1 MLQIGD
7 IVMMEEDKQEGEI
20 YGYVT
25 EFIYGYVTEFDDEIG
40 LVAVSWFD
48 GQRSKEFP
56 NHIIKVENG

>member
-1 MLQIGD
+1 MFKIGD
-7 IVMMEEDKQEGEI
+7 IVMIKEDQQEGEV

-25 EFIYGYVTEFDDEIG
+25 GFDDEIG
-40 LVAVSWFD
+40 FVAVSWFD

>member
-25 EFIYGYVTEFDDEIG
+25 GFDEETG
-40 LVAVSWFD
+40 FASVSWFD
-48 GQRSKEFP
+48 GQKSQEFP
-56 NHIIKVENG
+56 NHLIKVENG

>member
-1 MLQIGD
+1 MFQIGD

-25 EFIYGYVTEFDDEIG
+25 GFDDEIR